1 MKEADESSLAPEL
14 ETGPRTEL
22 EPEPDQE
29 LKTELKTELRTEL
42 KTGTD
47 TASKNGGDRSDD
59 GLRTLIKLATRRDR
73 IIIPVWIYALVATVG
88 STAYS
93 LKKLYPTQADR
104 DKLASSISSN
114 PSLRALYG
122 PLYDTHSLGALTAWR
137 ALGFGGL
144 LIGIMAML
152 LITRHTR
159 AEEESGRLE
168 LLGSGAVGRNAP
180 LTAALYLATTAC
192 FAIGLLAAVVMIV
205 LGEDWA
211 GALAFGA
218 CLFGVGVAIA
228 GTQAVAVQLTE
239 TGRAAN
245 GIGALI
251 LGIAYLLRTVGDA
264 AGNSGGAGWVAWLSP
279 FGWIER
285 VHPCAGNRWWVI
297 GLTLAAGVVAAAVG
311 YRLQGA
317 RDLGSGL
324 RSQRPGRPAAGRG
337 LRGVFGLG
345 RRLQQPS
352 LLGWAAGLLAFG
364 IVMGTLA
371 KGVNQLV
378 SDNKQVEDVITR
390 YGGVKGLTDSY
401 LATIVSFLGMA
412 AAFYAVQAVLRLR
425 GEETSGRA
433 EPVLSASTSRLAW
446 AGSHLLYPAVGSAL
460 VMACAGLGIGIGA
473 GWALGDF
480 WGWVGR
486 MLRAGLVTTPALWI
500 IAAVGV
506 ALFGLLPKWSAAV
519 YGVFGVL
526 VFISYLGPAIN
537 ASQWLL
543 DLTPFTHIPR
553 IPGGV
558 FHWTPLAWMT
568 GIAAVLAAAGLAGLR
583 RRDMS
588 SA

>member
-1 MKEADESSLAPEL
+1 MTNSEERASAPGTGTEL
-14 ETGPRTEL
+14 ETESPAKPETARGVGLGTGPKAESESGREAGR
-22 EPEPDQE
+22 
-29 LKTELKTELRTEL
+29 KAARK
-42 KTGTD
+42 GT
-47 TASKNGGDRSDD
+47 DD
-59 GLRTLIKLATRRDR
+59 GLKTLIKLAARRDR
-73 IIIPVWIYALVATVG
+73 IMLPVWIYALLATVG

-93 LKKLYPTQADR
+93 LKKLYPNQADR
-104 DKLASSISSN
+104 DQLATSIASN

-137 ALGFGGL
+137 VLGFGGL
-144 LIGIMAML
+144 LIGIMVML

-180 LTAALYLATTAC
+180 LTAALYIATTAC
-192 FAIGLLAAVVMIV
+192 FGIGALAAIVMIV
-205 LGEDWA
+205 LGEGWA

-218 CLFGVGVAIA
+218 CLFAIGVAIA

-251 LGIAYLLRTVGDA
+251 LGLAYLLRTVGDA
-264 AGNSGGAGWVAWLSP
+264 AGTGGGAGWVAWLSP

-285 VHPCAGNRWWVI
+285 VHPWAGNRWWVI
-297 GLTLAAGVVAAAVG
+297 ALTLAAGVVAAALG

-324 RSQRPGRPAAGRG
+324 LPQRPGPPAAGPR

-345 RRLQQPS
+345 RRLQQPA
-352 LLGWAAGLLAFG
+352 LFGWMAGLLAFG
-364 IVMGTLA
+364 VVMGSLA
-371 KGVNQLV
+371 KGIDQLLK
-378 SDNKQVEDVITR
+378 DNKQAGDIIAR
-390 YGGVKGLTDSY
+390 YGGVHGLTDSY
-401 LATIVSFLGMA
+401 LATSVSFLGMA

-425 GEETSGRA
+425 GEEASGRA
-433 EPVLSASTSRLAW
+433 EPVLSASTGRLAW
-446 AGSHLLYPAVGSAL
+446 AGSHLVYPAVGSAL
-460 VMACAGLGIGIGA
+460 VMACAGLGVGIGA
-473 GWALGDF
+473 GAVLGDF

-486 MLRAGLVTTPALWI
+486 MLRAGLITTPALWI

-506 ALFGLLPKWSAAV
+506 ALFGLVPKWTAAV
-519 YGVFGVL
+519 YGVLGLL
-526 VFISYLGPAIN
+526 VFIAYLGPAIN

-543 DLTPFTHIPR
+543 DLTPFTHIPKV
-553 IPGGV
+553 PGGV
-558 FHWTPLAWMT
+558 FSWAPLVWMT
-568 GIAAVLAAAGLAGLR
+568 VVAVVLAGAGLGGLR
-583 RRDMS
+583 RRDVA

>member
-1 MKEADESSLAPEL
+1 MSGPEASPAEPAE
-14 ETGPRTEL
+14 PR
-22 EPEPDQE
+22 
-29 LKTELKTELRTEL
+29 R
-42 KTGTD
+42 GATD
-47 TASKNGGDRSDD
+47 G
-59 GLRTLIKLATRRDR
+59 GLRTLIKLGTRRDR
-73 IIIPVWIYALVATVG
+73 IMLPVWIYALLATVG

-93 LKKLYPTQADR
+93 LKQLYPTQADR
-104 DKLASSISSN
+104 DQLAVSISSN

-137 ALGFGGL
+137 VLGFGGL
-144 LIGIMAML
+144 LIGIMVML

-180 LTAALYLATTAC
+180 LTAALVIAGSAC
-192 FAIGLLAAVVMIV
+192 FGIGLLAAVVMV
-205 LGEDWA
+205 ALGEGWA

-218 CLFGVGVAIA
+218 CLFAVGVAIA
-228 GTQAVAVQLTE
+228 GTQAVAAQLTE
-239 TGRAAN
+239 TGRTAN

-251 LGIAYLLRTVGDA
+251 LGLAYLLRTVGDA

-285 VHPCAGNRWWVI
+285 VHPWAGDRWWVI

-317 RDLGSGL
+317 RDLGGGL
-324 RSQRPGRPAAGRG
+324 LPQRPGPPAAGPG
-337 LRGVFGLG
+337 LRGVHGLG
-345 RRLQQPS
+345 RRLQLPT
-352 LLGWAAGLLAFG
+352 LLGWTAGLLAFG
-364 IVMGTLA
+364 VVMGTLA
-371 KGVNQLV
+371 KGIDQLLN
-378 SDNKQVEDVITR
+378 DNKQVEDIIAR
-390 YGGVKGLTDSY
+390 YGGVQGLTDSY
-401 LATIVSFLGMA
+401 LATAVSFLGMA

-433 EPVLSASTSRLAW
+433 EPILSGSAGRLAW
-446 AGSHLLYPAVGSAL
+446 AGSHLVYPAVGSAL
-460 VMACAGLGIGIGA
+460 VMACAGLGVGIGA
-473 GWALGDF
+473 GAVLGDF

-506 ALFGLLPKWSAAV
+506 ALFGLLPKWTPAA

-526 VFISYLGPAIN
+526 VFIAYLGPAIN
-537 ASQWLL
+537 ASHWLL
-543 DLTPFTHIPR
+543 DLTPFTHIPK
-553 IPGGV
+553 IPGGA
-558 FHWTPLAWMT
+558 FHWAPLIWMT
-568 GIAAVLAAAGLAGLR
+568 AVAAVLAAAGLLGLR
-583 RRDMS
+583 GRDVS